1 MKKLSTMLLTL
12 LLAVSST
19 HAAKWDSETRK
30 AFRKAECY
38 ALFVDFSKAKIS
50 GLDSAEFVSY
60 YCDKERKSPDFLGI
74 TYKRFRYELARKATK
89 TFKRNFLVEDST
101 CSFGFTFNIYEL
113 TEDAGMRGVLTICP
127 RGREDMAKVYD
138 FFLDDGRLNTFDELL
153 VEAAEKL
160 GKKLVEIKY
169 ADIIGMPS
177 FYKERKEKK

>member
-1 MKKLSTMLLTL
+1 MLLTL
-12 LLAVSST
+12 LLAVSSA

-30 AFRKAECY
+30 AFRKADCY

-50 GLDSAEFVSY
+50 GLDSTEFVSY
-60 YCDKERKSPDFLGI
+60 YCDKERKSSDFLGI

-89 TFKRNFLVEDST
+89 VFKRNFLVEDST
-101 CSFGFTFNIYEL
+101 CPFVFTFYIYEL
-113 TEDAGMRGVLTICP
+113 TEEAGMSGVMTVCP

-153 VEAAEKL
+153 MEAAEKL
-160 GKKLVEIKY
+160 GKKLGEIRY
-169 ADIIGMPS
+169 VDVYGSPI